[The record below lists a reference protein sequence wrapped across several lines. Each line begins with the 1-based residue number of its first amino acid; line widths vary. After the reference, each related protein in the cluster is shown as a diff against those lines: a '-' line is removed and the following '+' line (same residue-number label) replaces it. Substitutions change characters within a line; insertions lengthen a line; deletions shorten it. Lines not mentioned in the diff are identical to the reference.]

1 MQVVMKTFCKKYKHP
16 PIVYKKEMTQR
27 LKEIKMQSLM
37 KLKNWFENAE
47 PQTLTYYLS
56 YLKHCEDENIV
67 PKYLGNFQ

>member
-1 MQVVMKTFCKKYKHP
+1 MQG
-16 PIVYKKEMTQR
+16 R
-27 LKEIKMQSLM
+27 LVRVRVSLM

-67 PKYLGNFQ
+67 PKYFGNFQ